1 MSYSELKMGV
11 GNFPSIASKQYGDK
25 EAMYC
30 VKTDRRF
37 TFKEFNSRVNGLGN
51 SLVELGL
58 KKGDVCAFLVDNRAE
73 AFETYAALAKTGI
86 VGLPLNCRM
95 EQSQMVN
102 YINLTDANT
111 IVFCDDSR
119 DSVSDAVNSL
129 PGVKHYVHVGDDPP
143 GFALSYDKLID
154 EASKSEPDVAVA
166 GSDNQFINLTS
177 GTTGLPKPFF
187 ITHGSNFAALPI
199 FAFAHDITQNDTIMT
214 VIPIT
219 GRSGFSWCGVGLF
232 TGAKNV
238 ILNFD
243 PIKILETIQQERITI
258 TTWVPI
264 LASVI
269 LKLPDLNKYDLSSL
283 RGLVF
288 TGGPLSEK
296 LLEKIKGRLCPN
308 VYEYYGLSECGLLTS
323 IGPDGKKKRPGSVG
337 TPYFGAEVQILND
350 DEKDVPIGKMGEIVA
365 KSIAQTVGYFK
376 DDEKTRETIKD
387 GWFYT
392 GDLGKFDEDG
402 FLYVSGR
409 KDDILT
415 IGENEVSSVDVEK
428 VIKTN
433 EAVLDCAVIA
443 LPNNQGEK
451 ILAAVVM
458 RNPNMD
464 LTKEDLYTF
473 CTERLDALK
482 TPEKLIFTTNIPRTP
497 TGKIQ
502 KYFLVEKYQDS
513 NYLTKPH
520 PAS

>member
-1 MSYSELKMGV
+1 MSYSELEIGV
-11 GNFPSIASKQYGDK
+11 GNFPTIASTKYSDK
-25 EAMYC
+25 EAIYC
-30 VKTDRRF
+30 VKTERRF
-37 TFKEFNSRVNGLGN
+37 TFKEFNSRINGLGN
-51 SLVELGL
+51 GLVEMGL

-73 AFETYAALAKTGI
+73 IFETYAALAKTGI
-86 VGLPLNCRM
+86 IGLPLNCRM

-119 DSVSDAVNSL
+119 DSVSGAVDSL
-129 PGVKHYVHVGDDPP
+129 PDIKRYIYVGDDPP
-143 GFALSYDKLID
+143 NFALSYEELID
-154 EASKSEPDVAVA
+154 RASKGEPTAAVA
-166 GSDNQFINLTS
+166 GRDNQFINLTS

-199 FAFAHDITQNDTIMT
+199 FAFAHDITQDDTILT

-264 LASVI
+264 IASVI
-269 LKLPDLNKYDLSSL
+269 LRLPDLDKYDLSSL

-288 TGGPLSEK
+288 TGGPLSEN
-296 LLEKIKGRLCPN
+296 LLEQINERLCPN
-308 VYEYYGLSECGLLTS
+308 VYEYYGLSECGLLTN
-323 IGPDGKKKRPGSVG
+323 IGPEGKKKKPGSVG
-337 TPYFGAEVQILND
+337 TPYFGAEIQILND
-350 DEKDVPIGKMGEIVA
+350 DGKDAPIGETGEIVA
-365 KSIAQTVGYFK
+365 KSIAQTIGYFK
-376 DDEKTRETIKD
+376 DNEKTRETIKD

-402 FLYVSGR
+402 FLYISGR

-443 LPNNQGEK
+443 LPDKQGGK

-458 RNPNMD
+458 RNPRMD
-464 LTKEDLYTF
+464 LTKEELYTF
-473 CTERLDALK
+473 CSEKLDVLK
-482 TPEKLIFTTNIPRTP
+482 TPEKFIFTTNIPRTP

-502 KYFLVEKYQDS
+502 KYFLVKKYQDLD
-513 NYLTKPH
+513 YTAK
-520 PAS
+520 